1 MKRILIGAGLAVCI
15 FAGGF
20 FTGRTTSRQPDTKTA
35 LIQNIEKPKQKI
47 LQSPRGRSYS
57 ELTTWALDPIVIYRT
72 LEDGVLT
79 IRATDTHKE
88 ARVVDRIE
96 TKAPPRHTVGAF
108 PVALFDGRVRTGAG
122 FSYSYAHDRF
132 SAFAL
137 CGAGRGFA
145 LVGGGVGCSF

>member
-1 MKRILIGAGLAVCI
+1 MTRVIIGAGLAVCI

-20 FTGRTTSRQPDTKTA
+20 FIGRATSPQPNTKTA
-35 LIQNIEKPKQKI
+35 LIQNTEKPSIRQ
-47 LQSPRGRSYS
+47 LESPQGRSYS
-57 ELTTWALDPIVIYRT
+57 DLYQWSLDPIAIYRT
-72 LEDGVLT
+72 LSDGVLT

-96 TKAPPRHTVGAF
+96 IQAPPRHTLGAF
-108 PVALFDGRVRTGAG
+108 PVVLFDGQPRAGAG
-122 FSYSYAHDRF
+122 FSYSYALGRF

-145 LVGGGVGCSF
+145 LVGGGVGYSF